1 MDPIS
6 IKGENNQESL
16 KSKEDS
22 ISNNQNKTKNLNQPN
37 IDLKQEENKN
47 TREAKL
53 RIVQKNEPKEIKNE
67 VEAKINGQLDLKL
80 PKSTED
86 NKIIEEKNTNKK
98 DPPQNVNID
107 TKYESRRHSTS
118 SNCDCDCSDFC
129 KTYSKNFIDI
139 IVLGINIAIIVLIAR
154 IYSWTK
160 TNPLEKYDEENLILQ
175 NTNIA
180 IITPVNIANKNKNE
194 LNQCQCDHKIF
205 EFKCTEEQIV
215 SGCYDVS
222 ENSHKNLL
230 RFLDDNCD
238 DYNKEIEDNKGELHK
253 AFDLGFKNVRKMALG
268 ILIIYCILFGCI
280 LIVLFATLGAMC
292 CGECAFVILLPF
304 LPVIILSGIFSGIV
318 NLILFIIM
326 MVNYYKGYTTG
337 EFLEYYN
344 DCLDNDDKEIFK
356 GIYNKLNKLHSNFTA
371 FVVLNFVG
379 IFLNT
384 VSSCLNK
391 KKKDD

>member
-1 MDPIS
+1 MEPIL
-6 IKGENNQESL
+6 IKRENNQ
-16 KSKEDS
+16 DS
-22 ISNNQNKTKNLNQPN
+22 INNQNKK
-37 IDLKQEENKN
+37 DLDLEQEENKN
-47 TREAKL
+47 KPEGKL
-53 RIVQKNEPKEIKNE
+53 RIIPKNEPKEVKKE
-67 VEAKINGQLDLKL
+67 VEVNNNDQLGSKP

-86 NKIIEEKNTNKK
+86 NKINEEKNTNKK
-98 DPPQNVNID
+98 DTPQKINID
-107 TKYESRRHSTS
+107 TTYESRRLSSS

-129 KTYSKNFIDI
+129 KNYFKNIIDI

-160 TNPLEKYDEENLILQ
+160 TNPLEVYDEGNQIIENIEIP
-175 NTNIA
+175 NI
-180 IITPVNIANKNKNE
+180 PPNNIANKIKNE
-194 LNQCQCDHKIF
+194 LNQCQCDEQIF

-222 ENSHKNLL
+222 ENNHKNLL

-238 DYNKEIEDNKGELHK
+238 DYNKEIEDNKYQLHK

-268 ILIIYCILFGCI
+268 ILIIYCILFGCTI
-280 LIVLFATLGAMC
+280 IVLIATLGVIC
-292 CGECAFVILLPF
+292 CGECALVILLPF
-304 LPVIILSGIFSGIV
+304 FPVILLSGIFSGIV
-318 NLILFIIM
+318 NLVLFIIM

-344 DCLDNDDKEIFK
+344 DCLDSDGKEIFK

-379 IFLNT
+379 IFLNN
-384 VSSCLNK
+384 VSSCLNR